1 MDPLAG
7 LNPSQTTAAAHQN
20 GPLLVVAGAG
30 AGKTKTVAHRIWNL
44 IHHGVPPEAIL
55 AITFTN
61 KAASEMRERVHRLVT
76 AATGENRQPFV
87 STFHALGV
95 FIIRE
100 NAALLG
106 LSKFFSIID
115 KDEALSAIKSIL
127 KERGHDPKT
136 VEPKKVLSAISR
148 AKGAGI
154 TQSNFAERHV
164 ESYFGEIVSSVWRAY
179 DSRLKEQGALDFDDL
194 LQKTVE
200 LWKNH
205 PAVLERYQNRW
216 RYLHIDEYQDTNSI
230 QYQMARLLAARHR
243 NICVVG
249 DIDQSIYSWRG
260 ADYKNIMRF
269 EEDYPDATVVTL
281 EQNYRS
287 TKTILA
293 AANAVIK
300 KNRSRREKNLF
311 TDNEDGELI
320 KLIVAFDGNDE
331 AARIANEAN
340 ALIRSGTKASDIAVL
355 YRANF
360 LSRALEE
367 AFLRAG
373 VHYHVLGTR
382 FFERAEVKDVLAF
395 LKAALNPQDIES
407 TKRIINVP
415 ARGIGKVTLAKLF
428 AHGPDSLA
436 KEVRKKVNDF
446 YETMADI
453 KRVAEQEKPSVTI
466 KYIVER
472 SGLANALKAGGDD
485 DLERLENVRELATL
499 ATKYD
504 DLGPEEGIWKLLTE
518 AALMSDQDELTED
531 QKGVH
536 LMTVHAAKGL
546 EFDYVFVA
554 GLEQDLFP
562 SGRSKNED
570 ADHRDDEEERR
581 LFYVAV
587 TRAKKR
593 LYLTYAQM
601 RTIYGQRMMT
611 LPSEFIGDIAPEL
624 LEAEDAED
632 PFKNS
637 YFIDF

>member
-154 TQSNFAERHV
+154 TQSNFSERHV

-230 QYQMARLLAARHR
+230 QYQMARLLATRHR

-340 ALIRSGTKASDIAVL
+340 TLIRGGTKASDIAVL

-570 ADHRDDEEERR
+570 ADQRDDEEERR